1 MYGTHLSS
9 VKRSHAL
16 TKLPENTAGRDFFV
30 GDIHGDYSNLMSE
43 LDAVKFDKDVDRLIA
58 VGDLI
63 DRGPDSLKCLNL
75 TYEPWFHCVIGNHE
89 DFFISAFLEGDSSA
103 FINLL
108 RNGGRWTLDEDSSEL
123 RVIAA
128 DVLASM
134 PLALE
139 IPFNDRT
146 IGVIHAACTSGN
158 WGFFDHNSDIW
169 NRRISRAMGD
179 GSDPLPSEAQVKGI
193 DIVVVGHNVVDS
205 PTIRGNTVNLDGGA
219 SRGRGITLMAATDLL
234 AFYEQHVSTGAAE
247 SIYAPPAPTSI
258 DVEDG
263 PSLF

>member
-89 DFFISAFLEGDSSA
+89 DFFISAFVEGDSSA

-169 NRRISRAMGD
+169 NRRIARD
-179 GSDPLPSEAQVKGI
+179 RHDPDASLPTEAQVDGI
-193 DIVVVGHNVVDS
+193 DAVVVGHNVTPAPFV
-205 PTIRGNTVNLDGGA
+205 RGNTLSLD
-219 SRGRGITLMAATDLL
+219 
-234 AFYEQHVSTGAAE
+234 TGAA
-247 SIYAPPAPTSI
+247 SGNPPTVWPLEAVL
-258 DVEDG
+258 DVVSQHLTTDKAQTFYG
-263 PSLF
+263 SLHREPLGHSLNCF